1 MDRTK
6 EIVKVSYRGIA
17 VNALLVIFKAIV
29 GFAAGSISIILD
41 AVNNL
46 SDVLSSV
53 ITIVGTKLAG
63 RGPDREHPYG
73 HGRIE
78 YITSL
83 VIALIVLIAG
93 VTSLREAA
101 GKIMKPSA
109 PEFTVVS
116 VIIIAAG
123 VLVKFFLGRYFSAM
137 GKKLD
142 SGSLSASGKDASF
155 DAVISTATLVSAV
168 IMMTVGLNIEGWLGA
183 VISLFIIRAGI
194 EIITETLDN
203 IIGVR
208 TDKELSTGIKNKINS
223 FPQVHGSHDLI
234 LHSYGPSETLGS
246 VHIEVD
252 DTLTAAEIDELSR
265 CITAEVYR
273 DFSVYLTIGIYATNT
288 SDELSSRMRQRLTEL
303 VKSDDMIIEMH
314 GFYVD
319 REKSAVT
326 FDVIYSYDEKDPKGA
341 VERLKAQLEKDFP
354 EYSFFPNLDRDFSD

>member
-6 EIVKVSYRGIA
+6 EIVKVSYKGIA
-17 VNALLVIFKAIV
+17 VNVLLVVFKAIV
-29 GFAAGSISIILD
+29 GFAAGSISVILD

-46 SDVLSSV
+46 SDALSSV

-93 VTSLREAA
+93 VTSLREAV
-101 GKIMKPSA
+101 GKMIKPA
-109 PEFTVVS
+109 AAEFTVVS

-142 SGSLSASGKDASF
+142 SGSLKASGKDASF
-155 DAVISTATLVSAV
+155 DAVISSATLVSA
-168 IMMTVGLNIEGWLGA
+168 IITMTLGLNIEGWLGA
-183 VISLFIIRAGI
+183 VISLFIIKAGI

-208 TDKELSTGIKNKINS
+208 TDKELSTGIKERINS

-252 DTLTAAEIDELSR
+252 DSMTAAQIDELSR
-265 CITAEVYR
+265 CLTAEVYKEY
-273 DFSVYLTIGIYATNT
+273 SVYLTIGIYATNT
-288 SDELSSRMRQRLTEL
+288 SDEVSSRIRQRLTEL
-303 VKSDDMIIEMH
+303 VKADPLIIEMH

-319 REKSAVT
+319 KDKQTVT
-326 FDVIYSYDEKDPKGA
+326 FDLIYSYDEKDPKSA
-341 VERLKAQLEKDFP
+341 VERLRTTLTKEFP
-354 EYSFFPNLDRDFSD
+354 GFTFFPNLDRDFSD